1 MLSPNVGRPSHPV
14 DVPRP
19 IRNTLPV
26 PLPWFS
32 PLGSVFA
39 RTYETYASFC
49 IMTRGTSPLL
59 RWAFFRGLAPIL
71 FRPADPV
78 VRTRIIAITMNS
90 RSYYASVA
98 PPPKWR
104 LGASYRARRTPR
116 LLLFLLWRLRCR
128 HVVLRYTARQLTS
141 RMAAVDGGDN

>member
-19 IRNTLPV
+19 IRNTPV

-32 PLGSVFA
+32 PSGSVVA
-39 RTYETYASFC
+39 RTRETYASFC
-49 IMTRGTSPLL
+49 IMTRGASPLL

-71 FRPADPV
+71 FRPADPG
-78 VRTRIIAITMNS
+78 VRARIIAITMNS

-104 LGASYRARRTPR
+104 LGASYRARRTHFSSAP
-116 LLLFLLWRLRCR
+116 LFIVAPALPACR
-128 HVVLRYTARQLTS
+128 ATLYRSTINVEN
-141 RMAAVDGGDN
+141 GGGRRWG